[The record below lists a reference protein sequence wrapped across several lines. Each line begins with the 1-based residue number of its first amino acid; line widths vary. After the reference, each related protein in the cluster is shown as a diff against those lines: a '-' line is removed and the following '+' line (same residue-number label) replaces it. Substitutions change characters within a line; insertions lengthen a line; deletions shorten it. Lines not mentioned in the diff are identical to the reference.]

1 MDATEIVTAP
11 QEIDLFALLEGQEYP
26 EREIT
31 VYTNTKAAADVIAL
45 KDGDPALFAAA
56 KDKLKDTSLIFT
68 VRGLE
73 PGIVQDIYATEDD
86 AADVNKENVLI
97 AKSIVSVKTG
107 TGAKVTTA
115 WDSEAVSL
123 LRRKL
128 PLSEITKLIGQVVEV
143 NFDSALFDNAVD
155 AGFPG

>member
-1 MDATEIVTAP
+1 MDTESLTTNP
-11 QEIDLFALLEGQEYP
+11 QDIDLFDLLDGQEYP
-26 EREIT
+26 ERVVT
-31 VYTNTKAAADVIAL
+31 VYTNSKAAADVVAL
-45 KDGDPALFAAA
+45 KDGDPKLFAEA
-56 KDKLKDTSLIFT
+56 KEALTNTSLLFT

-73 PGIVQDIYATEDD
+73 PGIVQDIYSAEED

-107 TGAKVTTA
+107 AGANVSTA
-115 WDSEAVSL
+115 WDAEAVGK

-143 NFDSALFDNAVD
+143 NFDAALFDNAVD
-155 AGFPG
+155 AGFPS

>member
-1 MDATEIVTAP
+1 MDIETITTAP
-11 QEIDLFALLEGQEYP
+11 QEIDLFDLLEGQEYP
-26 EREIT
+26 ERNVT
-31 VYTNTKAAADVIAL
+31 VYTNSKAAADIVAL
-45 KDGDPALFAAA
+45 KDGDPKLFADA
-56 KDKLKDTSLIFT
+56 KEALTSTSLIFT

-73 PGIVQDIYATEDD
+73 PGVVQDIYSTEGD
-86 AADVNKENVLI
+86 AEDVNKENVLI

-107 TGAKVTTA
+107 AGANVSTV
-115 WDSEAVSL
+115 WDAEAVGK